1 MASPLANRTY
11 RRLFAAQVVALAGSG
26 FTTIALALLAYDLA
40 GGSAGIVLGTA
51 LALKMVAAVVVAPIV
66 GGFVNR
72 LPRKGFLVA
81 LDVLRAG
88 CVACLLFITQI
99 WHIYLLIF
107 LLNVFSAGFTP
118 TFQATIPDILRDEA
132 EYTRA
137 LSLSR
142 LAYDLESLLSPMLA
156 AAALL
161 VLSFDA
167 LFVANAFAFL
177 ISAMLVLSVQLPSRQ
192 SHERGQGIWHTTTF
206 GVRAYLKT
214 PRLRGL
220 LALSL
225 AAASAGAMV
234 IVNTVVYVR
243 DVLGSSQSSTAVAFA
258 AFGAGSMIVALS
270 LPRLLERQPDRMFM
284 LIGGG
289 IAGIGLLLGL
299 NTPGMLGVLL
309 IWFLLGAGS
318 SLIQTPAGRLLAR
331 SSSERDRP
339 MLYAA
344 QFSLSHG
351 CWLIAY
357 PLAGW
362 IGSTFGLSVA
372 FILLAGIALIA
383 TAVAFVLWPATDPI
397 ELEHVHQSVE
407 HEHLHVH
414 DDHHQHAH
422 DDSEGSEP
430 HSHRHRHM
438 PEKHEHPFVI
448 DRHHTVWPVCGD

>member
-1 MASPLANRTY
+1 
-11 RRLFAAQVVALAGSG
+11 
-26 FTTIALALLAYDLA
+26 
-40 GGSAGIVLGTA
+40 
-51 LALKMVAAVVVAPIV
+51 
-66 GGFVNR
+66 
-72 LPRKGFLVA
+72 
-81 LDVLRAG
+81 
-88 CVACLLFITQI
+88 
-99 WHIYLLIF
+99 
-107 LLNVFSAGFTP
+107 
-118 TFQATIPDILRDEA
+118 
-132 EYTRA
+132 
-137 LSLSR
+137 
-142 LAYDLESLLSPMLA
+142 MLA

-177 ISAMLVLSVQLPSRQ
+177 ISALLVLSVQLPSGQ
-192 SHERGQGIWHTTTF
+192 SHERGQSIWHTTTF

-243 DVLGSSQSSTAVAFA
+243 DVLGGSQSSTAVAFA
-258 AFGAGSMIVALS
+258 AFGAGSMMVALS
-270 LPRLLERQPDRMFM
+270 LPRLLERHPDRMFM

-289 IAGIGLLLGL
+289 IIGIGLLLGL
-299 NTPGMLGVLL
+299 NTPGMLGVLP

-331 SSSERDRP
+331 SSSEHDRP
-339 MLYAA
+339 TLYAA

-362 IGSTFGLSVA
+362 VGSMFGLSVA
-372 FILLAGIALIA
+372 FIVLAAIALGA
-383 TAVAFVLWPATDPI
+383 TVAAFALWPDIDPV
-397 ELEHVHQSVE
+397 ELEHAHESVE

-414 DDHHQHAH
+414 DEHHEHTH
-422 DDSEGSEP
+422 EGPEGSEP
-430 HSHRHRHM
+430 HSHRHRHV
-438 PEKHEHPFVI
+438 PVTHRHPFVI
-448 DRHHTVWPVCGD
+448 DQHHAVWPVLGD